1 MMSLLQFLDVVVL
14 PEILANS
21 REMDWKTQPAASVW
35 CASHHCI
42 LKDTIFGILLF
53 FERLDDVRSFS
64 NTDERFV
71 FILKKMN
78 GSFEPFTAF
87 KRIDVLFPV
96 PVSRA
101 FSASF
106 PCAAQRAAAAPQRPA
121 APRNSMVSLHIS
133 SLDCSICR
141 ELLRLVTLCA
151 NSF

>member
-87 KRIDVLFPV
+87 KRIDVLDGFPRIYKATCCSNFSNR
-96 PVSRA
+96 VSI
-101 FSASF
+101 FEVF
-106 PCAAQRAAAAPQRPA
+106 FT
-121 APRNSMVSLHIS
+121 H
-133 SLDCSICR
+133 
-141 ELLRLVTLCA
+141 E
-151 NSF
+151 

>member
-1 MMSLLQFLDVVVL
+1 
-14 PEILANS
+14 
-21 REMDWKTQPAASVW
+21 MDWKTQPAASVW

-87 KRIDVLFPV
+87 KRIDVLDGFPRITKQHV
-96 PVSRA
+96 FQIFQIESR
-101 FSASF
+101 FSRSF
-106 PCAAQRAAAAPQRPA
+106 LLMSKKDLKNRGPKPA
-121 APRNSMVSLHIS
+121 RGTLG
-133 SLDCSICR
+133 
-141 ELLRLVTLCA
+141 VT
-151 NSF
+151 